1 MGVILDKW
9 HPNAHNGLV
18 KGVQYFKAPPGRG
31 YFAKKALII
40 ENMGSASGPQDS
52 GGNSVNAPMPKV
64 NFKIGDR
71 VQLIRGKTG
80 VVKFIGPTE
89 FAKGEVIGLELDKST
104 PAGHNGTVRG
114 KKYFEAQ
121 NGRGYFTRR
130 TSISKVIIPLV
141 RPLGKRKIDR
151 AYKLNPLSLGDK
163 VRFVADSNSNTFGK
177 TGIIRYLHP

>member
-1 MGVILDKW
+1 MGIILDKW

-40 ENMGSASGPQDS
+40 ENMRSASGPQVS
-52 GGNSVNAPMPKV
+52 GGISANSPKPKV

-71 VQLIRGKTG
+71 VKLARGKTG

-89 FAKGEVIGLELDKST
+89 FAEGEVVGLQLDTWS
-104 PAGHNGTVRG
+104 PAGHNGIVRG

-121 NGRGYFTRR
+121 DGRGYFTRP
-130 TSISKVIIPLV
+130 TSISSVVAPLV
-141 RPLGKRKIDR
+141 KPLEQRRMSI
-151 AYKLNPLSLGDK
+151 AYKLHPLQIGDEI
-163 VRFVADSNSNTFGK
+163 RFISESNASTFGK
-177 TGIIRYLHP
+177 TGIIR